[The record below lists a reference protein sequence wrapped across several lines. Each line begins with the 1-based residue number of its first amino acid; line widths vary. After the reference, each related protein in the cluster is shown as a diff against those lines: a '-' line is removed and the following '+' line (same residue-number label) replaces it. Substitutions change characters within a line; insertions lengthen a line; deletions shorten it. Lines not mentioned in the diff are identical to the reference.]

1 MDVKIG
7 RYDSV
12 RARVGGENRAIN
24 VMALA
29 MILAVGHLTPS
40 FASGDAAHGA
50 TIYRECMI
58 CHSLDKNGIGP
69 RHRGVF
75 GRKAGSVPDYDYS
88 AALKAADIVWNET
101 TLDQWLT
108 NPQMLVPGTKMMFSV
123 SNAQDRAD
131 VIEFLKEKAGKEPL
145 SVTGAK

>member
-58 CHSLDKNGIGP
+58 CHSLIRTELAPDIEVSSAARP
-69 RHRGVF
+69 GVF
-75 GRKAGSVPDYDYS
+75 RITIIRR
-88 AALKAADIVWNET
+88 L
-101 TLDQWLT
+101 
-108 NPQMLVPGTKMMFSV
+108 
-123 SNAQDRAD
+123 
-131 VIEFLKEKAGKEPL
+131 
-145 SVTGAK
+145 